1 MGHELSGLFCPK
13 KGFNNPKKLYFS
25 WVDFNHRKNGG
36 NMGVNHGYLHLQNKH
51 NYNKK
56 KRIRLTLHELLH
68 GQGFSWPC
76 TKGDDGVHVAGMSI
90 IGSQQSS
97 HALEEKR
104 HRTLGD
110 MIYDHDNK
118 GCPDLKDSVYLTP
131 TSKNP
136 YDPLP
141 LMCNLAKRSGRGRPN
156 WNFNWPKRYDH
167 EKFDESDTWKKRYY
181 CNYKFSEYA
190 YYSWFKDWCP
200 SGRIDYVNG
209 TCK

>member
-1 MGHELSGLFCPK
+1 MVEIWGLTTVICICRI
-13 KGFNNPKKLYFS
+13 NII
-25 WVDFNHRKNGG
+25 
-36 NMGVNHGYLHLQNKH
+36 
-51 NYNKK
+51 NKK

-76 TKGDDGVHVAGMSI
+76 IKGDDGVHVEGMSI
-90 IGSQQSS
+90 IGSQQST

-141 LMCNLAKRSGRGRPN
+141 LMCNLATRSGHWSASFSGGRSN

-167 EKFDESDTWKKRYY
+167 EKFNESYNWKKDIIATINFQSMHIIVGLKIGVQVDESI
-181 CNYKFSEYA
+181 
-190 YYSWFKDWCP
+190 P
-200 SGRIDYVNG
+200 
-209 TCK
+209 

>member
-1 MGHELSGLFCPK
+1 M
-13 KGFNNPKKLYFS
+13 
-25 WVDFNHRKNGG
+25 DFNHRKNGG
-36 NMGVNHGYLHLQNKH
+36 NMGVNHGYLHLQNRH
-51 NYNKK
+51 NSSKT
-56 KRIRLTLHELLH
+56 KRIRLSLHELLH

-76 TKGDDGVHVAGMSI
+76 TKGDDGTHVNGPSI
-90 IGSQQSS
+90 LSNKGG
-97 HALEEKR
+97 HYV
-104 HRTLGD
+104 LGD
-110 MIYDHDNK
+110 MIYDHDEK

-200 SGRIDYVNG
+200 SGRINAGNG
-209 TCK
+209 NCK